1 MYIGAHV
8 KCPLFWS
15 DWNETWIFWTD
26 FRKYSNIKLH
36 ENPSKGSRVLSW
48 GRTDRH
54 EANSHFSQF
63 CERASMITL

>member
-1 MYIGAHV
+1 MYIGVHV

-36 ENPSKGSRVLSW
+36 ENPSNGSRVFPW
-48 GRTDRH
+48 GR
-54 EANSHFSQF
+54 
-63 CERASMITL
+63 I